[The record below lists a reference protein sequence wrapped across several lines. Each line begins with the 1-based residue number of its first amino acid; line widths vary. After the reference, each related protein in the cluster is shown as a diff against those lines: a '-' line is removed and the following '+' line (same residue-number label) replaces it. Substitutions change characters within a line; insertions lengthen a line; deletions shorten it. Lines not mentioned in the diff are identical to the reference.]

1 MKSIVVREII
11 SLVLKPAASS
21 AAASSILPAQQN
33 PSAQNTKIRFADA
46 PSTSTAAP
54 KPKPKK
60 DDATKKTG
68 SGANPHAR
76 YYATITFNQIV
87 LSPSPVDKKV
97 SKELIDVYFEL
108 FKELLGEGKL
118 EEEVEVEEVVE
129 KKDGKEHDKKHERK
143 ERKDRGHSKRKGK
156 GKETRGEAGFTEVED
171 STSKLVSAILT
182 GVNRALPFAKMDA
195 GDVR

>member
-11 SLVLKPAASS
+11 SLVLKPPASS
-21 AAASSILPAQQN
+21 AAASSILPTQQN
-33 PSAQNTKIRFADA
+33 PAVQNTKIRFTDA
-46 PSTSTAAP
+46 PSTSTVAS

-60 DDATKKTG
+60 GDAAKSSG
-68 SGANPHAR
+68 SGVNPHAR

-129 KKDGKEHDKKHERK
+129 AKDDDEHRKKHERK
-143 ERKDRGHSKRKGK
+143 DRGNGKRKGK